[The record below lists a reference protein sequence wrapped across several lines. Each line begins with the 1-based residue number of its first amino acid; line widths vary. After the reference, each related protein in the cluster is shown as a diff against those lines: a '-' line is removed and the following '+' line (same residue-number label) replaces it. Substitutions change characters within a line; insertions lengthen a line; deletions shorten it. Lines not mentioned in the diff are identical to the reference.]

1 MHLHTDSYPVSLLGA
16 EMRCYSS
23 FSSPWRWTVHGWADT
38 ADAALHWWAI
48 QGERVCRRSLC
59 QQFLQ
64 KWMPDCG
71 GKQTATGHLF
81 ASVKTRHAHDS
92 EPSRPTCLWLRRAWG
107 FLLPPKTVNTC
118 RRCPSGACCQTPDR
132 KNSSPAHQNHS
143 SASIQIRQRNNMK
156 DCVGSP
162 VCVFSGCMSTRGS
175 NLCGRV
181 CEYTRTG
188 PVQGTGLRATLQC
201 STFTREHPP
210 TSLNCCTKIPGH
222 TCRHCFLPTENASFK
237 NLSLH
242 KISIWNTVC
251 VCPCMCPLMETR
263 GPGNQN

>member
-1 MHLHTDSYPVSLLGA
+1 M
-16 EMRCYSS
+16 
-23 FSSPWRWTVHGWADT
+23 
-38 ADAALHWWAI
+38 
-48 QGERVCRRSLC
+48 
-59 QQFLQ
+59 
-64 KWMPDCG
+64 
-71 GKQTATGHLF
+71 
-81 ASVKTRHAHDS
+81 
-92 EPSRPTCLWLRRAWG
+92 
-107 FLLPPKTVNTC
+107 NTC

-162 VCVFSGCMSTRGS
+162 VCVFSGCVSTRGS
-175 NLCGRV
+175 NIRGRV

-188 PVQGTGLRATLQC
+188 PVQGTGLPATLQC

-210 TSLNCCTKIPGH
+210 TLLNCCTKIPGH

-242 KISIWNTVC
+242 KISILSRIRGFLYIETIEISKSLGFLMKNWVIPAQLRAHYQRLSYSEAYSQSVFLNNNEHTFTSLIKELLLCSELGFCVC
-251 VCPCMCPLMETR
+251 VCINSILK
-263 GPGNQN
+263 GNKK